1 MIDTLTSP
9 YVGRVA
15 DLVNPYLTPAPGQDG
30 GNRARVTGG
39 RDIGGWLEANPG
51 RWALVF
57 EDGMGTSAD
66 IIRKLGYVASS
77 KGVSPRTIKVYAQNP
92 HPEAETLNQALART
106 ERKLYLP
113 KLERDPFNWT
123 PAELADACQV
133 ARDNLF
139 PVDGRWT
146 RKTKPTRRKE

>member
-1 MIDTLTSP
+1 MSTDTLTSP
-9 YVGRVA
+9 YVGRVV
-15 DLVNPYLTPAPGQDG
+15 DLVNPYLTPSPGLDG

-39 RDIGGWLEANPG
+39 RDIGAWLEANPG

-57 EDGMGTSAD
+57 ENGMGTSGD
-66 IIRKLGYVASS
+66 IIRKLGYVSS
-77 KGVSPRTIKVYAQNP
+77 TKGRDLATLKVYAQNP
-92 HPEAETLNQALART
+92 HPEAETLKAALART
-106 ERKLYLP
+106 ERVLYLP

-139 PVDGRWT
+139 PVDGRWNPT
-146 RKTKPTRRKE
+146 RKRKD

>member
-1 MIDTLTSP
+1 MIDTETRP
-9 YVGRVA
+9 VVGRVA
-15 DLVNPYLTPAPGQDG
+15 DLVNPYLTPAPGQEG

-39 RDIGGWLEANPG
+39 RDIGAWLEANPG

-57 EDGMGTSAD
+57 ENGMGTSAD
-66 IIRKLGYVASS
+66 IIKKLGYVASS
-77 KGVSPRTIKVYAQNP
+77 KGRDLRTMKVYAQNP
-92 HPEAETLNQALART
+92 HPGAETLTEALART
-106 ERKLYLP
+106 DRRLYLP

-139 PVDGRWT
+139 PVDGRWSRT
-146 RKTKPTRRKE
+146 TKPTRRKE